1 MIDEP
6 SILDYLKS
14 KLFPNRYEHIAI
26 PEEGEAYVA
35 ESASLTEQVIQA
47 EETAAPAGTQETGT
61 ERRSIGVK
69 ELPWKTA
76 GALFLALIAQLLLD
90 APDRRALP
98 ALLIYAWSAL
108 MIVVAAI
115 KDEQF
120 LADRQSPERQIA
132 PQLRRTSFLIGLPFM
147 LAAFLLF
154 GGNRFTVLN
163 MTLWAAMMF
172 FMLRALWENEEKVAR
187 KNKFSLK
194 GFLQNAKQHIQF
206 EPWDLLLLGVAITA
220 FYFRF
225 TQLAE
230 VPGEM
235 FSDHA
240 EKLMDI
246 MDVLDG
252 QHSIFFPRN
261 TGREAIQ
268 MYLTATVSEIF
279 GTGISFLSLKIG
291 TALAGVF
298 TLPYIY
304 LLGKEVGNKWVGLA
318 AVTLAAVAYWPN
330 TIARVALRF
339 ALYPLFTAPTM
350 YYLIRG
356 LRRSRWNDFLLA
368 GISLGL
374 GLHGYSSMRIVPFV
388 IVIVIG
394 IYVLHKQSKG
404 QRREA
409 VLGMVALA
417 LVAFLV
423 FLPLFRYMLSD
434 LEMFG
439 YRAFSRLGE
448 SERSFPG
455 SPFMIFIQNTWKAWI
470 MPFWDNGGIWV
481 HSIPGRPALGIV
493 SAAFY
498 FIGLV
503 MLLVRYIRNRDWM
516 DIALILCVPLLMMP
530 SILSL
535 AFPEENPS
543 LNRTG
548 GAYVIIFLIAGMG
561 AESVFAALA
570 EKSRKFAG
578 KLMATILAVVLFI
591 LSAAQ
596 NYDLVLNDFAEQFMR
611 GAWNTS
617 QMGEVIRGFAD
628 SVGDRDSAYVI
639 PSPHWV
645 DTRLVGINAGF
656 PEKDYA
662 LWPEDISFTFDNRG
676 AKLFL
681 VREEDQENLDLLH
694 ETYPDGFFTQ
704 YENPL
709 HGKSFWMFF
718 VPPEDIAYPEPV
730 EEPEITE

>member
-6 SILDYLKS
+6 SVLDYLKS
-14 KLFPNRYEHIAI
+14 KLFPNRYEKIAI
-26 PEEGEAYVA
+26 PEEGEVYVPA
-35 ESASLTEQVIQA
+35 PVANVESKVQLEL
-47 EETAAPAGTQETGT
+47 ETV
-61 ERRSIGVK
+61 VK
-69 ELPWKTA
+69 EKKKWNLNAIPWKTT
-76 GALFLALIAQLLLD
+76 GALLMALVAQFLLE
-90 APDRRALP
+90 PPRREALP
-98 ALLIYAWSAL
+98 ALFFYGWAAL
-108 MIVVAAI
+108 LIVVASF
-115 KDEQF
+115 KDEQH
-120 LADRQSPERQIA
+120 LAEDQTSERMIA
-132 PQLRRTSFLIGLPFM
+132 PQLRRTSFLIGLPLM

-163 MTLWAAMMF
+163 MTMWAAMMF
-172 FMLRALWENEEKVAR
+172 FMLRALWEKEEKAGP
-187 KNKFSLK
+187 KNAFRLK
-194 GFLQNAKQHIQF
+194 GFFQNAKQNIQF
-206 EPWDLLLLGVAITA
+206 EPWDLLLLGVAVVA

-246 MDVLDG
+246 MDVLNG

-268 MYLTATVSEIF
+268 MYLTASVSEIF

-368 GISLGL
+368 GIALGL

-388 IVIVIG
+388 IVIVFG
-394 IYVLHKQSKG
+394 LFLLHKQSKG

-409 VLGMVALA
+409 MVGLLALA
-417 LVAFLV
+417 FVAFLV

-448 SERSFPG
+448 SERNFPG
-455 SPFMIFIQNTWKAWI
+455 SPVIIFLQNTWKAWI
-470 MPFWDNGGIWV
+470 MPFWDNGNIWV
-481 HSIPGRPALGIV
+481 HSVPIRPALGVV
-493 SAAFY
+493 SAVFY

-503 MLLVRYIRNRDWM
+503 MLVLRYIRKQHWL

-548 GAYVIIFLIAGMG
+548 GAYVIIFLIAGLG
-561 AESVFAALA
+561 AESVFSAMV
-570 EKSRKFAG
+570 KTSRYWVAKAFAG
-578 KLMATILAVVLFI
+578 FLAAFLFI
-591 LSAAQ
+591 VSATQ
-596 NYDLVLNDFAEQFMR
+596 NYDLVLNQFAEQFMR

-628 SVGDRDSAYVI
+628 SVGNRDSAYVI

-662 LWPEDISFTFDNRG
+662 LWAEDLAFTLDNQG

-681 VREEDQENLDLLH
+681 VREDDQESLDLLH
-694 ETYPDGFFTQ
+694 ETYPEGWFTQ

-709 HGKSFWMFF
+709 PGKSFWMFF
-718 VPPEDIAYPEPV
+718 VPPEDVAYPEPV
-730 EEPEITE
+730 PEPEISE